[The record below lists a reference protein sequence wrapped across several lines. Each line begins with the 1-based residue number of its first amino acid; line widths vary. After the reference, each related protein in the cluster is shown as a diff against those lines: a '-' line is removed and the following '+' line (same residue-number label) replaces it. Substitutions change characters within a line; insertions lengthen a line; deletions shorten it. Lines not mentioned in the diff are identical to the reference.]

1 METRKSETMNN
12 IINTSEIEVGDTF
25 ATYAKLV
32 TALGLNSCTGK
43 QRVYQEKEIRR
54 YIDFEKTGKIN
65 PKTHKESNEII
76 VTEIYD
82 EPLEKED
89 KESPFTKP
97 MKSFI
102 YNYYVNNIY
111 NYYVNKKN
119 RHTIKTSIGIMYDMG
134 IIKSTQD
141 IYTQKDDTI
150 SVKIY
155 KFQLRRLF
163 NRHLEY
169 ALSSLERDEKIEYRH
184 TYRLK
189 EHEGQEFY
197 EWSVADRKQT
207 ESIKK
212 IEADCRKDYEQTYN
226 RSFNSIKF
234 DNDLFEQYRADC
246 KILVTQMLGCLDYS
260 SVIEIDNGEKSS
272 QIADYCRCE
281 ISYDTEKIKSA
292 FISTMRK
299 KIKEYRFSQSDK
311 RAFGKRSSDVNKD
324 IALLDTPQI
333 KELHNRILQDNFEA
347 ENPTV
352 DEAESAI
359 SDDVTDIEYAVS
371 HYKKMGMTYE
381 EAREAY
387 SNDIDEY
394 NPFMNIDEKFA
405 LLDEFEAKFA

>member
-1 METRKSETMNN
+1 M
-12 IINTSEIEVGDTF
+12 INTDDIKVGDIF
-25 ATYAKLV
+25 STYTKLV
-32 TALGLNSCTGK
+32 SALGLENYKGK
-43 QRVYQEKEIRR
+43 KKALQEKEIRR

-102 YNYYVNNIY
+102 YNYYVN
-111 NYYVNKKN
+111 KKN
-119 RHTIKTSIGIMYDMG
+119 RYTIKTSTGIMYDMD

-141 IYTQKDDTI
+141 IYNQKDDTT

-212 IEADCRKDYEQTYN
+212 IETDCRKELEQTYN

-246 KILVTQMLGCLDYS
+246 KTLVTQMLGCLDYS

-272 QIADYCRCE
+272 QIADYRRCE

-347 ENPTV
+347 ESPTV
-352 DEAESAI
+352 DEAESAV
-359 SDDVTDIEYAVS
+359 SDDVTNIEYAVS
-371 HYKKMGMTYE
+371 YYKKMGMTYE

-394 NPFMNIDEKFA
+394 EPFMNIDEKFA

>member
-1 METRKSETMNN
+1 M
-12 IINTSEIEVGDTF
+12 INTDNIKVGDTF

-54 YIDFEKTGKIN
+54 YIDFKKTGKIN

-102 YNYYVNNIY
+102 YNYYVNK
-111 NYYVNKKN
+111 NK

-141 IYTQKDDTI
+141 IYTQKDDTT

-155 KFQLRRLF
+155 KFQLKRLF

-169 ALSSLERDEKIEYRH
+169 ALSSLERDEKIDYRN

-189 EHEGQEFY
+189 EHQGQELY

-234 DNDLFEQYRADC
+234 NKVLFEQYRADC
-246 KILVTQMLGCLDYS
+246 KILVTQRLGCLDYS

-352 DEAESAI
+352 DEAESAVL
-359 SDDVTDIEYAVS
+359 DDVTNIEYSVS
-371 HYKKMGMTYE
+371 YYKKMGMTYE

-394 NPFMNIDEKFA
+394 SPFMDIDEKFA
-405 LLDEFEAKFA
+405 LLDEFEAKFV

>member
-1 METRKSETMNN
+1 MNN
-12 IINTSEIEVGDTF
+12 IINTSEIKVGDTF
-25 ATYAKLV
+25 STYRKLV
-32 TALGLNSCTGK
+32 TALGLDNYDGK
-43 QRVYQEKEIRR
+43 KKALQEKEIRR

-102 YNYYVNNIY
+102 YNYYVN
-111 NYYVNKKN
+111 KKN
-119 RHTIKTSIGIMYDMG
+119 RHIIKTSTGIMYDMD

-141 IYTQKDDTI
+141 IYTQKDDTT

-197 EWSVADRKQT
+197 DWSVADRKQT
-207 ESIKK
+207 ESIKN
-212 IEADCRKDYEQTYN
+212 IEADCRKNYEQTYN

-246 KILVTQMLGCLDYS
+246 KTFVKQMLGCLDYS

-347 ENPTV
+347 ESSTV
-352 DEAESAI
+352 DEEVEGAV

-371 HYKKMGMTYE
+371 YYKKMGMTFE

-387 SNDIDEY
+387 SDAIDADNPFMDIDER
-394 NPFMNIDEKFA
+394 FA

>member
-1 METRKSETMNN
+1 MNN

-76 VTEIYD
+76 VTKIYD
-82 EPLEKED
+82 EPLEKEKKD

-102 YNYYVNNIY
+102 YNYYVNK
-111 NYYVNKKN
+111 NK

-141 IYTQKDDTI
+141 IYTQKDDTT

-155 KFQLRRLF
+155 KFQLKRLF

-246 KILVTQMLGCLDYS
+246 KILVTKMLGFLDYS

-272 QIADYCRCE
+272 QIADYCRCK

-352 DEAESAI
+352 DEAESAVL
-359 SDDVTDIEYAVS
+359 DDVTNIEYS
-371 HYKKMGMTYE
+371 ISCYKKMGMTYE

-387 SNDIDEY
+387 NNDIDEY
-394 NPFMNIDEKFA
+394 NPFMDIDEMFA

>member
-1 METRKSETMNN
+1 M
-12 IINTSEIEVGDTF
+12 INTDDIKVGDTF

-54 YIDFEKTGKIN
+54 YIDFKKTGKIN

-102 YNYYVNNIY
+102 YNYYVNK
-111 NYYVNKKN
+111 NK

-141 IYTQKDDTI
+141 IYTQKDDTT

-155 KFQLRRLF
+155 KFQLKRLF

-234 DNDLFEQYRADC
+234 NKVLFEQYRADC
-246 KILVTQMLGCLDYS
+246 KILVTQRLGCLDYS

-352 DEAESAI
+352 DEAESAVL
-359 SDDVTDIEYAVS
+359 DDVTNIEYSVS
-371 HYKKMGMTYE
+371 YYKKMGMTYE

-394 NPFMNIDEKFA
+394 SPFMDIDEKFA

>member
-1 METRKSETMNN
+1 METIKSETMNN

-76 VTEIYD
+76 VTKIYD
-82 EPLEKED
+82 EPLEKEKKD

-102 YNYYVNNIY
+102 YNYYVNK
-111 NYYVNKKN
+111 NK

-141 IYTQKDDTI
+141 IYTQKDDTT

-155 KFQLRRLF
+155 KFQLKRLF

-246 KILVTQMLGCLDYS
+246 KILVTKMLGFLDYS

-272 QIADYCRCE
+272 QIADYCRCK

-352 DEAESAI
+352 DEAESAVL
-359 SDDVTDIEYAVS
+359 DDVTNIEYS
-371 HYKKMGMTYE
+371 ISCYKKMGMTYE

-387 SNDIDEY
+387 NNDIDEY
-394 NPFMNIDEKFA
+394 NPFMDIDEMFA

>member
-1 METRKSETMNN
+1 MTNLETIKSETMNN

-76 VTEIYD
+76 VTKIYD
-82 EPLEKED
+82 EPLEKEKKD

-102 YNYYVNNIY
+102 YNYYVNK
-111 NYYVNKKN
+111 NK

-141 IYTQKDDTI
+141 IYTQKDDTT

-155 KFQLRRLF
+155 KFQLKRLF

-246 KILVTQMLGCLDYS
+246 KILVTKMLGFLDYS

-272 QIADYCRCE
+272 QIADYCRCK

-352 DEAESAI
+352 DEAESAVL
-359 SDDVTDIEYAVS
+359 DDVTNIEYSVS
-371 HYKKMGMTYE
+371 YYKKMGMTYE

-394 NPFMNIDEKFA
+394 NPFMDIDEKFA

>member
-1 METRKSETMNN
+1 MNN
-12 IINTSEIEVGDTF
+12 IINTSEIKVGDTF
-25 ATYAKLV
+25 TTYAKLV
-32 TALGLNSCTGK
+32 TALGLDSCTGK

-76 VTEIYD
+76 VTEIYN

-102 YNYYVNNIY
+102 YNYYVN
-111 NYYVNKKN
+111 KEN
-119 RHTIKTSIGIMYDMG
+119 RHTIKTSTGIMYDMN

-141 IYTQKDDTI
+141 IYTQKDDTT

-155 KFQLRRLF
+155 KFQLKRLF

-246 KILVTQMLGCLDYS
+246 KTLVTQMLGCLDYS
-260 SVIEIDNGEKSS
+260 SVIEIDNGEKKS

-281 ISYDTEKIKSA
+281 ITYDTEKIKSA

-333 KELHNRILQDNFEA
+333 KELHNKILQDNFEA
-347 ENPTV
+347 ESPTAV
-352 DEAESAI
+352 L
-359 SDDVTDIEYAVS
+359 DDVTDIEYAVS
-371 HYKKMGMTYE
+371 YYKKMGMTYE

-387 SNDIDEY
+387 NNDIDEY
-394 NPFMNIDEKFA
+394 NPFMDIDERFA

>member
-1 METRKSETMNN
+1 
-12 IINTSEIEVGDTF
+12 
-25 ATYAKLV
+25 
-32 TALGLNSCTGK
+32 
-43 QRVYQEKEIRR
+43 
-54 YIDFEKTGKIN
+54 
-65 PKTHKESNEII
+65 
-76 VTEIYD
+76 
-82 EPLEKED
+82 
-89 KESPFTKP
+89 
-97 MKSFI
+97 MKSF
-102 YNYYVNNIY
+102 IY

-119 RHTIKTSIGIMYDMG
+119 RHTIKTSTGIIHDMY

-141 IYTQKDDTI
+141 IYTQKDDIT

-212 IEADCRKDYEQTYN
+212 IEADRRKDYEQTYN

-311 RAFGKRSSDVNKD
+311 RALHITVTELNSVLSDADIIKRPKQQD
-324 IALLDTPQI
+324 IIKQGL
-333 KELHNRILQDNFEA
+333 KELEA
-347 ENPTV
+347 
-352 DEAESAI
+352 AEYIKII
-359 SDDVTDIEYAVS
+359 ST
-371 HYKKMGMTYE
+371 KK
-381 EAREAY
+381 
-387 SNDIDEY
+387 NDFDKEI
-394 NPFMNIDEKFA
+394 
-405 LLDEFEAKFA
+405 